1 MIKIFLNVKCII
13 HNLICNITRFFK
25 FKNCYL
31 LKFYKHTRNNCFWSA
46 YNNGFI
52 MSNVSCWWRN
62 RQGAR
67 RTKIRLSCQ
76 RSYDPPA
83 QVPSIYRICARLG
96 SYYVSVPLKSLP
108 RSGPFVWG
116 IVAMMPSSCGN
127 NLVIESSSLA
137 RVFIALPSFSSRD
150 TCSSQRITRIYPAPS
165 NFLAQLPD

>member
-1 MIKIFLNVKCII
+1 MIQAHSLCGTIVFDKA
-13 HNLICNITRFFK
+13 H
-25 FKNCYL
+25 
-31 LKFYKHTRNNCFWSA
+31 
-46 YNNGFI
+46 NNGFI
-52 MSNVSCWWRN
+52 MSNVSCWWRD

-137 RVFIALPSFSSRD
+137 RVFIALPSFSSRN
-150 TCSSQRITRIYPAPS
+150 TCSSQRITNARIYLAPS
-165 NFLAQLPD
+165 TQFLARSRLTSR